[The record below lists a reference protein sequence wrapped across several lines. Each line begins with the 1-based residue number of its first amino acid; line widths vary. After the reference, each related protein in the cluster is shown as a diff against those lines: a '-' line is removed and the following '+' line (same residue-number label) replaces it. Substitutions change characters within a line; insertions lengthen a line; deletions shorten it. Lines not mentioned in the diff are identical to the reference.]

1 MGKLITT
8 LLSKDVVTGENIQ
21 KWKSNLNVVVVS
33 ERMRFVP
40 TDNHPPVPTA
50 NSTLAVKDEFNHW
63 VTSTNKAMGY
73 ILASMSDVL
82 QTKLEGKET
91 AVKILD
97 TLQEMFERQSE
108 QTYIELTRKYS
119 SAKMCSGTLVREHV
133 MMMTNYFTNVELHG
147 AQIDEVTQVGII
159 LNSLSAD
166 FIQFTSNYIMN

>member
-73 ILASMSDVL
+73 ILASMSNVL
-82 QTKLEGKET
+82 
-91 AVKILD
+91 
-97 TLQEMFERQSE
+97 
-108 QTYIELTRKYS
+108 
-119 SAKMCSGTLVREHV
+119 
-133 MMMTNYFTNVELHG
+133 
-147 AQIDEVTQVGII
+147 
-159 LNSLSAD
+159 
-166 FIQFTSNYIMN
+166 